1 MSIARKKPQQNRPNL
16 HPHLSLLPL
25 QQFISSLLTAAW
37 LVARQWSTVTAD
49 SQVLQ
54 MGVGVGMGVEVGVGT
69 QEPLLREGQ
78 EKSLLFSLTLK
89 NTRGS
94 VLTTVPR

>member
-1 MSIARKKPQQNRPNL
+1 
-16 HPHLSLLPL
+16 
-25 QQFISSLLTAAW
+25 
-37 LVARQWSTVTAD
+37 
-49 SQVLQ
+49 
-54 MGVGVGMGVEVGVGT
+54 MGVGVGMGVEVEVGT

>member
-1 MSIARKKPQQNRPNL
+1 MVNCYSC
-16 HPHLSLLPL
+16 
-25 QQFISSLLTAAW
+25 LT
-37 LVARQWSTVTAD
+37 STANGGGGWGGCGGGN
-49 SQVLQ
+49 S
-54 MGVGVGMGVEVGVGT
+54 GT
-69 QEPLLREGQ
+69 IVREGQ